1 MNTDRPTMFA
11 RAARMRREPTEPERR
26 LWQRLRAS
34 QLGGYK
40 FRRQAAI
47 GGRIVD
53 FFCPAKGL
61 IVEIDGETHAP
72 ERDAF
77 RDWAMRASEGF
88 PTVRFGN
95 IDVMTN
101 MDGVLIHLLAH
112 LDALLDRWQ
121 VGAGTTPSPSS
132 EEEGGIS
139 RNLLLSSTK
148 EGLEVMEQ

>member
-1 MNTDRPTMFA
+1 MLA
-11 RAARMRREPTEPERR
+11 CASRMRREPTEPERR

-53 FFCPAKGL
+53 FFCPMKGL

-72 ERDAF
+72 ERDVI
-77 RDWAMRASEGF
+77 RDLAMLASEGF
-88 PTVRFGN
+88 STLRFSN
-95 IDVMTN
+95 SDVMTN
-101 MDGVLIHLLAH
+101 MDGVLTSLLTQ
-112 LDALLDRWQ
+112 LNALPDRWQ

-132 EEEGGIS
+132 EEEGS
-139 RNLLLSSTK
+139 RLSAIWPPSSLE
-148 EGLEVMEQ
+148 EGPGVVEQP